1 MRQKKVIL
9 HPLKIINNE
18 KGNIRHILKRD
29 QDGFHG
35 FSEAYISEIKPLEIK
50 GWVLHK
56 NKASNFIVINGHVKF
71 VFLESLDQDKF
82 IIHELSSLEEK
93 PNLYSRLSVEPNV
106 WFAFQGLHSRV
117 SSVLNLSNVLH
128 DETVSERKDLDS
140 FNYSWV

>member
-1 MRQKKVIL
+1 MKKQKVKI

-18 KGNIRHILKRD
+18 KGNIRHVLKNY
-29 QDGFHG
+29 QDGFNG

-56 NKASNFIVINGHVKF
+56 NKISNFIVVKGHVKF
-71 VFLESLDQDKF
+71 VFLESLDREKF

-117 SSVLNLSNVLH
+117 SRVLNLSNVLH
-128 DETVSERKDLDS
+128 DETISIRKDLDR
-140 FNYSWV
+140 FNYSWF

>member
-1 MRQKKVIL
+1 MKKQKVKI

-18 KGNIRHILKRD
+18 KGNIRHVLKSY
-29 QDGFHG
+29 QDGFNG

-56 NKASNFIVINGHVKF
+56 NKVSNFIVVKGHVKF
-71 VFLESLDQDKF
+71 VFLESLDREKF

-117 SSVLNLSNVLH
+117 SRVLNLSNVLH
-128 DETVSERKDLDS
+128 DETISMRKDLDR
-140 FNYSWV
+140 FNYSWI